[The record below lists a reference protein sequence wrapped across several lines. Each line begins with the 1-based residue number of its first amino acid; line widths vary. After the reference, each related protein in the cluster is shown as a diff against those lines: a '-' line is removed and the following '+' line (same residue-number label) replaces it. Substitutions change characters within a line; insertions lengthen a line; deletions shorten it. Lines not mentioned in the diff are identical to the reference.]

1 MEIYS
6 IFSPKMVEKEEKIIL
21 SFWMYN
27 NLGKTICSS
36 PDDGLKTVNYY
47 DCKLV
52 MIKKLCS
59 SKILIS
65 PNVIWKILEIPYI
78 VN

>member
-6 IFSPKMVEKEEKIIL
+6 IFSPKMVYKEEKITL
-21 SFWMYN
+21 SIWMYN
-27 NLGKTICSS
+27 NLSKTVCSS
-36 PDDGLKTVNYY
+36 PEDGLKIVDCY

-52 MIKKLCS
+52 MIKKFC
-59 SKILIS
+59 S
-65 PNVIWKILEIPYI
+65 PNLIWKILEIPYI